1 MHYIANYRRLQLLL
15 PYDFVLHYILYYI
28 TQYITLYYIFSL
40 YGTFSL
46 FLIKLTS
53 TRLADHLVFIT
64 LHNIIYMYYNKQ
76 HATLQVHYI
85 IIQSK
90 LPKLPPLLSSHLLYA
105 VTLFPPDENSYIIAL

>member
-53 TRLADHLVFIT
+53 TRLIILYLIT

-76 HATLQVHYI
+76 HVTLQVHYI

-105 VTLFPPDENSYIIAL
+105 VTLFPPDEENSYIIAL

>member
-1 MHYIANYRRLQLLL
+1 MHYIANYRRLQLLF

-46 FLIKLTS
+46 LGWLIILY
-53 TRLADHLVFIT
+53 LIT

-76 HATLQVHYI
+76 HVTLQVHYI